1 MREFFTYLPW
11 YRVQAV
17 QLDALSFFV
26 FGNLHCTVYT
36 VQYSTMSIGSMT
48 FEHMIYVD
56 LTKRRD
62 LVLHFSHPPS
72 KF

>member
-17 QLDALSFFV
+17 QLDVLSFFV

-36 VQYSTMSIGSMT
+36 VQYNVQYKKYHVIVLKHEL
-48 FEHMIYVD
+48 FEFLIYLKVRTI
-56 LTKRRD
+56 LK
-62 LVLHFSHPPS
+62 H
-72 KF
+72 